1 MTRIGMELPGV
12 MIDLID
18 KQAEKD
24 GHNNRSAVI
33 RKALNAF
40 FAGSKGAGIEA
51 KVPISQKDTTVT
63 IGIELDDDLIDLIDR
78 QAEKDGHSIRS
89 AVARKALNYFFAR

>member
-1 MTRIGMELPGV
+1 MARIGIDLPGV

-24 GHNNRSAVI
+24 GHNNRCAVI

-40 FAGSKGAGIEA
+40 FAGSKGSEIELE
-51 KVPISQKDTTVT
+51 KIPMTQKDTVT
-63 IGIELDDDLIDLIDR
+63 IGIELDDDLIDLIDK